1 MQEFFLRVHQED
13 KRLILARLK
22 HEALAALEALPE
34 VTANGVILSG
44 LSVDGAV
51 QQALKLNTGPL

>member
-1 MQEFFLRVHQED
+1 MHQEG

-22 HEALAALEALPE
+22 QEALVALEALPE
-34 VTANGVILSG
+34 VTANAVILSG

-51 QQALKLNTGPL
+51 QQALKSDASL